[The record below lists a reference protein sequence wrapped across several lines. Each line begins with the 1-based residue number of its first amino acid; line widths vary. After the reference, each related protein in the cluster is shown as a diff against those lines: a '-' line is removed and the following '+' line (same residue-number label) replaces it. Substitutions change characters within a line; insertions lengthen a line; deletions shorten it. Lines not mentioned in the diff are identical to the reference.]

1 MSEYYTPEI
10 EEFHVGFEFEM
21 DDTWGGWKKLTLT
34 DELLKHPMVG
44 LGSGNERAPYYHKT
58 RVKYLSNEDIE
69 SLGFTDYKHSAYDWY
84 KFSKAIECPIANYNY
99 CGARLLY
106 DRSTS
111 GIIIMGYE
119 YQFEL
124 DEDKNAVNLFRGI
137 IKNKSE
143 LVKLLKQ
150 LGY

>member
-1 MSEYYTPEI
+1 MKYNKYNKVVFRSW
-10 EEFHVGFEFEM
+10 FHVI
-21 DDTWGGWKKLTLT
+21 KLATIF
-34 DELLKHPMVG
+34 
-44 LGSGNERAPYYHKT
+44 A
-58 RVKYLSNEDIE
+58 
-69 SLGFTDYKHSAYDWY
+69 
-84 KFSKAIECPIANYNY
+84 
-99 CGARLLY
+99 

>member
-10 EEFHVGFEFEM
+10 EEFHVGFEYEWLNENNDWVKEDTPIEITKEGFEEQ
-21 DDTWGGWKKLTLT
+21 TY
-34 DELLKHPMVG
+34 G
-44 LGSGNERAPYYHKT
+44 L
-58 RVKYLSNEDIE
+58 RVKYLDREDIE

-84 KFSKAIECPIANYNY
+84 KFSKTIECPIANYNY
-99 CGARLLY
+99 CGARLLH

>member
-10 EEFHVGFEFEM
+10 EEFHVGFEYEAHS
-21 DDTWGGWKKLTLT
+21 DPRVEDGWTKEEA
-34 DELLKHPMVG
+34 DRFSLKYTIQEDSDVD
-44 LGSGNERAPYYHKT
+44 Y
-58 RVKYLSNEDIE
+58 RVKYLDKEDIE

-84 KFSKAIECPIANYNY
+84 KFNKTIECPIANYNY
-99 CGARLLY
+99 CGARLLH

>member
-10 EEFHVGFEFEM
+10 EEFHVGFECEYKEPDEEAFES
-21 DDTWGGWKKLTLT
+21 
-34 DELLKHPMVG
+34 DELT
-44 LGSGNERAPYYHKT
+44 ERDVAYLLAYPDRA
-58 RVKYLSNEDIE
+58 RVKYLDKEDIE

-84 KFSKAIECPIANYNY
+84 KFSKTIECPIANYNY
-99 CGARLLY
+99 CGVRLLH

-137 IKNKSE
+137 IK
-143 LVKLLKQ
+143 KQ
-150 LGY
+150 VRAS

>member
-1 MSEYYTPEI
+1 MKIIDFEAPTQENETVWATKFVPMKFGINKGDPNFFGTMYPEI
-10 EEFHVGFEFEM
+10 LAAIE
-21 DDTWGGWKKLTLT
+21 KK
-34 DELLKHPMVG
+34 KV
-44 LGSGNERAPYYHKT
+44 
-58 RVKYLSNEDIE
+58 RVKHLDREDIE